1 VLSYGPGCDEI
12 GIVPGRPAAPTS
24 ARLGLIDRT
33 GIGSLSAAYH
43 LLLSSLTLPEKFT
56 INGRVPCKAIQEL
69 PARKDCAILS
79 SPKPQV
85 ERSKSEDYQYGQK
98 PAGGIAET
106 GGGYSRNPIRVSRV
120 PFQAELSGEFVTS
133 FIDRVA
139 QAGVARQGLAGD
151 ADPAAATSTSI
162 SATPG
167 SLPILARTAWAQ

>member
-1 VLSYGPGCDEI
+1 
-12 GIVPGRPAAPTS
+12 
-24 ARLGLIDRT
+24 
-33 GIGSLSAAYH
+33 
-43 LLLSSLTLPEKFT
+43 LTLPEKFK

-120 PFQAELSGEFVTS
+120 PFQTELSGELVIGF
-133 FIDRVA
+133 FDRVA
-139 QAGVARQGLAGD
+139 QACVVRQELAGD
-151 ADPAAATSTSI
+151 ADPAGGHVDVDLGHA
-162 SATPG
+162 G
-167 SLPILARTAWAQ
+167 